1 MQHVMSQPKAGHV
14 RTLASALVLMVTL
27 ALSSSYCD
35 VVAAS
40 ANNGAAKNGGFAYQG
55 VRYPNVVRVP
65 SGYDGSQSLPALL
78 LIHGAGGKGQ
88 DMVNQ
93 WASFADSHHIVLV
106 APTLPLDAEFE
117 KLVPHLFPAL
127 MDSVKQQLNVDPN
140 RIYVFGYSAG
150 GYVTFDAATL
160 ASTYFAAAA
169 VFADIIAPEYYP
181 IIEPAQRTTPIA
193 IYIGDHDQYF
203 SVKQAQATRD
213 RLVANGF
220 PVHFVVIPNQDHNYA
235 AASAAVNSDA
245 WQFMSQYSLGH

>member
-1 MQHVMSQPKAGHV
+1 MELVISQPNAVH
-14 RTLASALVLMVTL
+14 RSLAPALVLLLTL
-27 ALSSSYCD
+27 ALSSTCCD
-35 VVAAS
+35 VVAAPANS
-40 ANNGAAKNGGFAYQG
+40 AAAKSGSFTYQG
-55 VRYPNVVRVP
+55 VRYPNIVRVP
-65 SGYDGSQSLPALL
+65 SGYEGSQPLPALL

-88 DMVNQ
+88 DMVNL
-93 WASFADSHHIVLV
+93 WESFADSHHIILV

-117 KLVPHLFPAL
+117 KLVPRLFPAL
-127 MDSVKQQLNVDPN
+127 MDSVKQQWNVDPN

-169 VFADIIAPEYYP
+169 VFADIIAPEYYQ
-181 IIEPAQRTTPIA
+181 IIQQAQRRTPIA

-203 SVKQAQATRD
+203 SVKQVQATRD

-220 PVHFVVIPNQDHNYA
+220 PVHFVVVPHQDHNYA
-235 AASAAVNSDA
+235 AASVFVNSDA